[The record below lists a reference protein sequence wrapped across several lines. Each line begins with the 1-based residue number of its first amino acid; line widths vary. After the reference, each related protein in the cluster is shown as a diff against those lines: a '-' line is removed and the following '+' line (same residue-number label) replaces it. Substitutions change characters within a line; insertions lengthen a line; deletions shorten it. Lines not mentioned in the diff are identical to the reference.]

1 MLNQHTL
8 TQMVLDGIVVFAG
21 DWPAKRSSQRWSD
34 LWLLVVRVH
43 PVTSDTATLC
53 TSMPDD
59 AWARQAG
66 RLWSCRLGVVRLA
79 RS

>member
-1 MLNQHTL
+1 MPNRHIL

-43 PVTSDTATLC
+43 PVMSDTNTLATVCQMAPERVKLVAC
-53 TSMPDD
+53 GPV
-59 AWARQAG
+59 AW
-66 RLWSCRLGVVRLA
+66 
-79 RS
+79 

>member
-43 PVTSDTATLC
+43 PVKSDTATLATVC
-53 TSMPDD
+53 QMTLVRVKLVACGPV
-59 AWARQAG
+59 AWWVR
-66 RLWSCRLGVVRLA
+66 RLA